1 MSFDL
6 KIKNGDLVLSNGDLQ
21 KVVDTEKL
29 EQDILKI
36 CLTSVNANP
45 LHPWYGSFLSRTVV
59 GSAQYTNMLSQIAK
73 TQLSTALDNL
83 RQLQINQISYQGVSA
98 DEQLNAVS
106 DISVIRNKINPMW
119 YNVAIKVI
127 TKGFKKVET
136 SFKVS
141 TI

>member
-6 KIKNGDLVLSNGDLQ
+6 KIKNGDLVFSNGDLQ

-83 RQLQINQISYQGVSA
+83 RQLQINQISYQRVSA